1 MLSAAKQ
8 TLGPAGMSFRPAER
22 MVPWL
27 RLGAGI
33 AVILLVMFGIGP
45 LLLQLPWYEEMS
57 RFIEAE
63 GIRSTAIYYTDL
75 ETFSNAEFALRQNMD
90 YGPASPPMHP

>member
-8 TLGPAGMSFRPAER
+8 TLMPAEMPFRPAER
-22 MVPWL
+22 MMPWL
-27 RLGAGI
+27 RFCAGI
-33 AVILLVMFGIGP
+33 AVILMVMFGIGP
-45 LLLQLPWYEEMS
+45 LLLQLPWYKEMG

-75 ETFSNAEFALRQNMD
+75 ETFSNAEFALRQNLE
-90 YGPASPPMHP
+90 YGPKARYKGP

>member
-1 MLSAAKQ
+1 MPSAANQ
-8 TLGPAGMSFRPAER
+8 TLVPAGMPFRPAER
-22 MVPWL
+22 MMPWL

-33 AVILLVMFGIGP
+33 AVILMVMFGIGP
-45 LLLQLPWYEEMS
+45 LLLHLTWYKEMS

-75 ETFSNAEFALRQNMD
+75 ETFSNAEFALRQNLE
-90 YGPASPPMHP
+90 YGPEIRPK